1 LRFEF
6 DVLSLGLIRRTK
18 GEIMQRDFVEK
29 EELIY
34 TCNCGWVDTGH
45 ANPTS
50 RSFGTGAQSLWDQ
63 ITTQNGSSSKAE
75 DGFKVT
81 YRQSMSGTIPVVGI
95 RLTDGVGGDF
105 FVARNLSRGE
115 QESVALGIFL
125 HVSYEFEKLQGS
137 YLIPRVSSSSFSV
150 EDIVSNVLGFY
161 QVVRGTNWRN
171 ECSVVSKKAALQ
183 VFDTYKNQINSTKVG
198 TVSPV
203 FFDCVD
209 CKKRPSFPS
218 VFKSINV
225 LSPRMDRNVV
235 NRVLQYGAKS
245 RKWLPIDDARY
256 N

>member
-1 LRFEF
+1 MERN
-6 DVLSLGLIRRTK
+6 V
-18 GEIMQRDFVEK
+18 VEN
-29 EELIY
+29 EDLVY

-81 YRQSMSGTIPVVGI
+81 YRQSMSGGGI
-95 RLTDGVGGDF
+95 TAGVGGDF

-137 YLIPRVSSSSFSV
+137 FPYNMVARVAASSFSI

-203 FFDCVD
+203 FFDCID
-209 CKKRPSFPS
+209 CKKKPSFPS

-225 LSPRMDRNVV
+225 LSPRMDRQYVG
-235 NRVLQYGAKS
+235 RTFQYGAKS
-245 RKWLPIDDARY
+245 RRWLPIDDGTQLR
-256 N
+256 